1 MRLKT
6 YPLSVT
12 SLVKLYIIF
21 LRWGCLFWI
30 TSPLKTCIKEFLFN
44 NTRVFMDAVFWLSV
58 TLACLLGAMSPGPS
72 LAVIVSL
79 TLNQGRVAGI
89 ISAVAHGLGIALYAL
104 LTALGLVVLLS
115 RYTVAFN
122 LLQLA
127 GCLYLVW
134 MALRLLFAAPDAPS
148 YQDSN
153 KESNQESNQAPS
165 QSPDVAVFPRAP
177 KWAAARDGF
186 LIALVNP
193 KIIFFF
199 SALFSQFVRVDSE
212 LWVKLLM
219 AVIAGSVDMLWYMLV
234 AVVISQPANLLRYQ
248 QSGRWLNK
256 VFGLL
261 LLFIVAGFV
270 AEFIA

>member
-1 MRLKT
+1 
-6 YPLSVT
+6 
-12 SLVKLYIIF
+12 
-21 LRWGCLFWI
+21 
-30 TSPLKTCIKEFLFN
+30 
-44 NTRVFMDAVFWLSV
+44 MDAVFWLSV

-134 MALRLLFAAPDAPS
+134 MALKLLFAAPGKS
-148 YQDSN
+148 FN
-153 KESNQESNQAPS
+153 KPLINEPNHASSQAP
-165 QSPDVAVFPRAP
+165 DIAVFSSAL

-186 LIALVNP
+186 LIAVVNP

-270 AEFIA
+270 AEIIAEFIA